1 MLKNCCVI
9 VSIPSCQEFKPLVF
23 IQAANAV
30 GTVATKIG
38 QTMSAEHRNS
48 LIDILVT
55 GLNGR
60 TWNGKENLL
69 KALATI
75 CSSCKYVTDL
85 LFYLMLNIIVNSLPD
100 LLDVVECLCGTQQ

>member
-1 MLKNCCVI
+1 
-9 VSIPSCQEFKPLVF
+9 
-23 IQAANAV
+23 
-30 GTVATKIG
+30 
-38 QTMSAEHRNS
+38 MSAEHRNL

-85 LFYLMLNIIVNSLPD
+85 LFYSVLNIIVNSLVD
-100 LLDVVECLCGTQQ
+100 LLDVVECLCGT

>member
-1 MLKNCCVI
+1 
-9 VSIPSCQEFKPLVF
+9 
-23 IQAANAV
+23 
-30 GTVATKIG
+30 
-38 QTMSAEHRNS
+38 MSAEHRNS

-75 CSSCKYVTDL
+75 CSSCKYATDL
-85 LFYLMLNIIVNSLPD
+85 LFYSVLNIIVNSLPD
-100 LLDVVECLCGTQQ
+100 LLDVVECLSGTSNNCLRVCYLS